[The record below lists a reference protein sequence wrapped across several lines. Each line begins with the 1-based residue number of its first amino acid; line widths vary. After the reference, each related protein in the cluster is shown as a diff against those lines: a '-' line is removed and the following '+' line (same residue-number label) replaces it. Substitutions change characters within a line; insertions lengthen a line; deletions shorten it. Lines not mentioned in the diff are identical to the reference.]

1 MAVLE
6 TINNVVIGIV
16 SVAFAFQVIYL
27 FLFFLKPQKYCK
39 AKVKHKFAVVVCA
52 HNEGEVIGATVR
64 NLLLQKYPQNLYK
77 VFVIADNCTDDT
89 ALIAEKA
96 GATVYKRQESDP
108 KKQGKSY
115 ALKFGLDAVLKDYP
129 DTEAVILFDADN
141 FPLPDYIDKMNDA
154 FDSGVTLARGY
165 NHASNLTQNVVAGV
179 SGLWYIRDC
188 RFNCHARSA
197 LRIGEMLV
205 GGGMMFAASVIREDG
220 GWKAMGYSEDAEFT
234 CNQLFK
240 SVKPVTCPKP
250 WFTKTSPQPWDSFSK
265 GTCAWAGD
273 Y

>member
-89 ALIAEKA
+89 ALIAEKP
-96 GATVYKRQESDP
+96 GQP
-108 KKQGKSY
+108 
-115 ALKFGLDAVLKDYP
+115 
-129 DTEAVILFDADN
+129 
-141 FPLPDYIDKMNDA
+141 
-154 FDSGVTLARGY
+154 
-165 NHASNLTQNVVAGV
+165 
-179 SGLWYIRDC
+179 
-188 RFNCHARSA
+188 
-197 LRIGEMLV
+197 
-205 GGGMMFAASVIREDG
+205 
-220 GWKAMGYSEDAEFT
+220 
-234 CNQLFK
+234 
-240 SVKPVTCPKP
+240 
-250 WFTKTSPQPWDSFSK
+250 FTKGRKATPKNRVSHMRLSSDW
-265 GTCAWAGD
+265 TRC
-273 Y
+273 